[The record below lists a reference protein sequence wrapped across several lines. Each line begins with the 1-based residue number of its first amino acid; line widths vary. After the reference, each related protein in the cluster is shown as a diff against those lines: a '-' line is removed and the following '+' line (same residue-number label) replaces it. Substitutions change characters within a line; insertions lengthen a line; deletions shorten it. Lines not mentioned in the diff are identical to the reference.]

1 MDVGC
6 SVAGRSFKFVRSA
19 MALLIVSAAACGMA
33 LAEEKR
39 TGGPTPSPEGAEVYF
54 SDLKDGA
61 TIPPKA
67 TIRFGLKEMGVAPA
81 GSDRPNSGHHHL
93 LIDTE
98 LPPLDKPIPND
109 FNHLHFGTGQT
120 EAQVTLK
127 PGPHTLQLLLGDKD
141 HIPHNPPVMSP
152 RIKVV
157 VAEGAG
163 TTAAAPTTMRR
174 RKRVQTHTAPK
185 RAAVERRTRPAYRS
199 YYSGYRSYCG
209 YRYRPY

>member
-1 MDVGC
+1 
-6 SVAGRSFKFVRSA
+6 
-19 MALLIVSAAACGMA
+19 
-33 LAEEKR
+33 LAQDKP
-39 TGGPTPSPEGAEVYF
+39 TGGPTPSAPGAELYF

-67 TIRFGLKEMGVAPA
+67 TIRFGLREMGVAPA
-81 GSDRPNSGHHHL
+81 GSDRANSGHHHL

-120 EAQVTLK
+120 EAEVTLK

-163 TTAAAPTTMRR
+163 ATAAAATTMRR
-174 RKRVQTHTAPK
+174 RKRVQTHTAPPK
-185 RAAVERRTRPAYRS
+185 RVVVEQRRSRPAYRS
-199 YYSGYRSYCG
+199 YYPGYRSYYG
-209 YRYRPY
+209 YQRYRSY

>member
-1 MDVGC
+1 MDVC
-6 SVAGRSFKFVRSA
+6 RALAGRSSKFVKPA
-19 MALLIVSAAACGMA
+19 MTLLIVSAAACGMA

-141 HIPHNPPVMSP
+141 HIPHNPPVMSA
-152 RIKVV
+152 RIRVV
-157 VAEGAG
+157 VAEGG
-163 TTAAAPTTMRR
+163 AAATEAATPRK

-185 RAAVERRTRPAYRS
+185 RAAVEHRSYRSYRSYPYRS
-199 YYSGYRSYCG
+199 YYGYP
-209 YRYRPY
+209 RYRPY